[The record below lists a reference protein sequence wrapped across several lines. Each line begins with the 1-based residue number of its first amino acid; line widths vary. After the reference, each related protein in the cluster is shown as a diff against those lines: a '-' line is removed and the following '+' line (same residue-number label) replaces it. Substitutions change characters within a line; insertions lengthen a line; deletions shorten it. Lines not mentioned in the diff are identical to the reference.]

1 MRILHMDTFSTMNH
15 ASPIVNAGAR
25 QVIKIAAVPLL
36 RAGISRRKA
45 VMKQTSCSQEEMQEL
60 ERDTEAIGVLLDAW
74 NQGTDPACNEWN
86 FAITSI
92 VARKAVFIN
101 EEQNWMMAKG

>member
-1 MRILHMDTFSTMNH
+1 MRILHLDTFSTMNH
-15 ASPIVNAGAR
+15 PSQIVKAGAR

-36 RAGISRRKA
+36 QAGISRRKA
-45 VMKQTSCSQEEMQEL
+45 VMKQSNYSQEEMREL

-86 FAITSI
+86 FAITFI

-101 EEQNWMMAKG
+101 EEQDWMMAKS